1 MPKYLN
7 QYTSINNTKLYKQ
20 MLRDRGVLS
29 IQQFRTKYFNQIDR
43 SGFRTQTHVWT
54 KNDKLIRL
62 SNTFYGDGQYWWL
75 IGYFNQKPTDAH
87 FEVGDEVLIPPVS
100 LFDIL

>member
-7 QYTSINNTKLYKQ
+7 HGTSINNTRLYKQ
-20 MLRDRGVLS
+20 MLKDRGILS
-29 IQQFRTKYFNQIDR
+29 IQQFRTKYFNKVNLSSFQP
-43 SGFRTQTHVWT
+43 QTHICR

-62 SNTFYGDGQYWWL
+62 SNSFYGDGKYWWL

-87 FEVGDEVLIPPVS
+87 FEIGDKIFIPPVS